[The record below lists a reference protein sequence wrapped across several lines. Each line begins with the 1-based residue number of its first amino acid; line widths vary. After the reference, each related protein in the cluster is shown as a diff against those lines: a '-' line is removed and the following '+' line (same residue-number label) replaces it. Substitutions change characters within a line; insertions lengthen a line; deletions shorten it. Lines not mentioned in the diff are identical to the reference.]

1 MLFTPDIDIFGE
13 KLEMYRNCFSRP
25 QWRHFKTYMNGLVV
39 GEKGEK
45 NIQDIISNTLDGR
58 SQSSLNRFLTKPR
71 WNVRRLNNLRLKE
84 NLEGIEEG
92 GVLILDDSFIEKTGK
107 SMDGVGYLYDHSK
120 KKSILCHDIV
130 STLYINGNRRVPL
143 YFNPYL
149 KKEVAEELD
158 IWFKTRIEI
167 AIELLKKSFLWVKP
181 RVVVFDEWYMSKE
194 LLEFL
199 NSYRVTWVSMAKSN
213 RLVLQGNGTWVNLRE
228 YARGI
233 PKSCF
238 KRIDKEL
245 EERRYRWLY
254 ETKVVMKNVGEIK
267 LVILKERIN
276 SRNCKFIVSNDI
288 SMEGLK
294 VFEYYKKRW
303 SIEVFYRDCK
313 QYLGMG
319 DYQVRKLD
327 AVVIHLHLVFL
338 AYTLLKNN
346 CFNPIVKEILH
357 GIEAIGSICSRLKR
371 WVFKQLLKIFRK
383 NPSALPV

>member
-13 KLEMYRNCFSRP
+13 KIEVYRNCFSKP
-25 QWRHFKTYMNGLVV
+25 QWRHFKTYINGLIL

-71 WNVRRLNNLRLKE
+71 WGVRRLNNLRLKE

-213 RLVLQGNGTWVNLRE
+213 RLVLQGNDTWVNLRE

-346 CFNPIVKEILH
+346 CFNPIVKKILQ
-357 GIEAIGSICSRLKR
+357 GIKAIGSICSRLKR

>member
-13 KLEMYRNCFSRP
+13 KLEIYRNCFSKP

-39 GEKGEK
+39 SEKGEK
-45 NIQDIISNTLDGR
+45 NIQDIISNTLNGR
-58 SQSSLNRFLTKPR
+58 SQSSLNRFLTRHR

-194 LLEFL
+194 ILEFL
-199 NSYRVTWVSMAKSN
+199 NSHGFDWVSMAKSN
-213 RLVLQGNGTWVNLRE
+213 RLILQENGEWINLE
-228 YARGI
+228 KYSKI
-233 PKSCF
+233 ISKNCF
-238 KRIDKEL
+238 KKIDKEL
-245 EERRYRWLY
+245 DERRYRWFY
-254 ETKVVMKNVGEIK
+254 ETVVVMKNVGEIK

-276 SRNCKFIVSNDI
+276 SKSCKFLVSSNT
-288 SMEGLK
+288 SMGGLE
-294 VFEYYKKRW
+294 VLEYYKKRW
-303 SIEVFYRDCK
+303 NIEVFYRDCK
-313 QYLGMG
+313 QHLGMG
-319 DYQVRKLD
+319 EYQVRKLD

-346 CFNPIVKEILH
+346 CFNPIVKEILQ
-357 GIEAIGSICSRLKR
+357 GIKAIGSICSRLKR
-371 WVFKQLLKIFRK
+371 WVLKQLLKILKKSPFI
-383 NPSALPV
+383 LPG

>member
-319 DYQVRKLD
+319 DYQERKLD